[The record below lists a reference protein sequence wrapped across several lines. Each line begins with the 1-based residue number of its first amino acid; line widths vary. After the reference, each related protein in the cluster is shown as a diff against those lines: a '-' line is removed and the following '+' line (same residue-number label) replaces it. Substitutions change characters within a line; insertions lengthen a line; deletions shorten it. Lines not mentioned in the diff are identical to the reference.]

1 MIVRNSE
8 AALIRFE
15 LHDED
20 IFGEKHL
27 IGQAMYPVS
36 YVAYIPNAIYIYK
49 YLLNCG

>member
-1 MIVRNSE
+1 M
-8 AALIRFE
+8 ALIRFE

-36 YVAYIPNAIYIYK
+36 KFGA
-49 YLLNCG
+49 LLKRASFQQKKISFFFR